1 MPKDGSLTKTKIL
14 DAAEILVLDHG
25 YGATS
30 IDQILEKTGITKGAF
45 FYHFKSKAELAEAL
59 VARYVKRDDELLLSL
74 TEKADKLSRDP
85 LQQILIFLG
94 LLIEVF
100 DGLDESPGCLV
111 ASFVYQFEEFN
122 VDTKGKVINGFD
134 EWHRVLDEKFRI
146 ALEKYPVK
154 LDVNPSTLVDML
166 LAVFE
171 GGLIVA
177 KMVSDPKIM
186 VKQLTQYKNYVELLF
201 DQIK

>member
-1 MPKDGSLTKTKIL
+1 MPRDGSITKQKIL

-45 FYHFKSKAELAEAL
+45 FYHFKSKSELAQAL
-59 VARYVKRDDELLLSL
+59 IGRYIKRDDELLFSL
-74 TEKADKLSRDP
+74 VEKSEKLSRDP

-100 DGLDESPGCLV
+100 EEIEQPPGCVV

-122 VDTKGKVINGFD
+122 VDTKSAVIKGFD
-134 EWHRVLDEKFRI
+134 EWHRVLDEKFRM
-146 ALEKYPVK
+146 ALEKYPARIEVQAA
-154 LDVNPSTLVDML
+154 TLVDML
-166 LAVFE
+166 LSVFE

-177 KMVSDPKIM
+177 RMMSDAKVMVS
-186 VKQLTQYKNYVELLF
+186 QLTQFKNYIELQF
-201 DQIK
+201 GQV

>member
-1 MPKDGSLTKTKIL
+1 MPKDGSLTKTRIL
-14 DAAEILVLDHG
+14 DAAEALVLDHG
-25 YGATS
+25 FGATS

-45 FYHFKSKAELAEAL
+45 FYHFKSKADLAQAL
-59 VARYVKRDDELLLSL
+59 VARYVERDDELLINL
-74 TEKADKLSRDP
+74 TGKAEKLSRDP

-100 DGLDESPGCLV
+100 DGLETTPGCVV

-122 VDTKGKVINGFD
+122 VDTKGLVVNGFD
-134 EWHRVLDEKFRI
+134 EWHRVLDEKFKI
-146 ALEKYPVK
+146 ALEKYPVRIET
-154 LDVNPSTLVDML
+154 DPSTLVDML

-177 KMVSDPKIM
+177 KMISDPKVM
-186 VKQLTQYKNYVELLF
+186 VKQLTQFKNHIELLF
-201 DQIK
+201 NQI

>member
-1 MPKDGSLTKTKIL
+1 M
-14 DAAEILVLDHG
+14 LDHG

-30 IDQILEKTGITKGAF
+30 IDLILEKTGITKGAF
-45 FYHFKSKAELAEAL
+45 FYHFKSKAELAQML
-59 VARYVKRDDELLLSL
+59 VERYVKRDDELLFSL
-74 TEKADKLSRDP
+74 TEKAEKLSRDP

-100 DGLDESPGCLV
+100 DGLEEPPGCVV

-122 VDTKGKVINGFD
+122 VDTKSLVTNGFD
-134 EWHRVLDEKFRI
+134 EWHRILDEKFQI
-146 ALEKYPVK
+146 ALDKYPTK
-154 LDVNPSTLVDML
+154 LDVTPSTLVDML

-177 KMVSDPKIM
+177 KMVSDSKIM
-186 VKQLTQYKNYVELLF
+186 VKQLTQFKNYIELLF
-201 DQIK
+201 DQI

>member
-1 MPKDGSLTKTKIL
+1 MPKDGSLTKEKIL
-14 DAAEILVLDHG
+14 DAAEALVLDHG

-45 FYHFKSKAELAEAL
+45 FYHFRSKAELAQTL
-59 VARYVKRDDELLLSL
+59 VERYVKRDDELLFSL
-74 TEKADKLSRDP
+74 TEKAEKLSRDP

-94 LLIEVF
+94 LMIEVF
-100 DGLDESPGCLV
+100 DSLEEPTGCVV

-122 VDTKGKVINGFD
+122 VDTKSLVNNGFD

-146 ALEKYPVK
+146 ALDKYPIK
-154 LDVNPSTLVDML
+154 LDVAPSTLVDML

-171 GGLIVA
+171 GGLIIA

-186 VKQLTQYKNYVELLF
+186 VKQLTQFKNYIELLF
-201 DQIK
+201 DQI

>member
-1 MPKDGSLTKTKIL
+1 MPKNGSLTKEKIL
-14 DAAEILVLDHG
+14 DAAEALVLDHG

-30 IDQILEKTGITKGAF
+30 IDLILEKTGITKGAF
-45 FYHFKSKAELAEAL
+45 FYHFKSKSELAQML
-59 VARYVKRDDELLLSL
+59 VERYVKRDDELLFSL
-74 TEKADKLSRDP
+74 TEKAEKLSRDP

-94 LLIEVF
+94 LLIEIF
-100 DGLDESPGCLV
+100 DGLEESPGCVV

-122 VDTKGKVINGFD
+122 VDTKSQVTKGFD
-134 EWHRVLDEKFRI
+134 EWHRVLDEKFQT
-146 ALEKYPVK
+146 ALDKYPIK
-154 LDVNPSTLVDML
+154 LDVAPSTLVDML

-186 VKQLTQYKNYVELLF
+186 VKQLTQFKNYIELLF
-201 DQIK
+201 DQI

>member
-1 MPKDGSLTKTKIL
+1 MPKDGSLTKEKIL
-14 DAAEILVLDHG
+14 DAAEALVLDHG

-30 IDQILEKTGITKGAF
+30 IDLILEKTGITKGAF
-45 FYHFKSKAELAEAL
+45 FYHFKSKAELAQML
-59 VARYVKRDDELLLSL
+59 VERYVKRDDELLFSL
-74 TEKADKLSRDP
+74 TEKAEKLSRDP

-100 DGLDESPGCLV
+100 DGLEEPPGCVV

-122 VDTKGKVINGFD
+122 VDTKSLVTNGFD
-134 EWHRVLDEKFRI
+134 EWHRILDEKFQI
-146 ALEKYPVK
+146 ALDKYPTK
-154 LDVNPSTLVDML
+154 LDVTPSTLVDML

-177 KMVSDPKIM
+177 KMVSDSKTM
-186 VKQLTQYKNYVELLF
+186 VKQLTQFKNYIELLF
-201 DQIK
+201 DQI